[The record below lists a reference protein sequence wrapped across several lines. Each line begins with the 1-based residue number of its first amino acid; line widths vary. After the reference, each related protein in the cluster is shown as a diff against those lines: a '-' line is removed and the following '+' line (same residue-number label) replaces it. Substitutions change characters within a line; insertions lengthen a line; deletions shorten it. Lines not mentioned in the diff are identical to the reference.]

1 MTSTTSA
8 GPHGV
13 VATLRRPSR
22 VPRPTPSF
30 WLVKVLTTGMGETAS
45 DSLVK
50 TFAPELVVPAAV
62 AVLVVVL
69 LLQLR
74 QCRYR
79 PAVYW
84 SAALMVGIV
93 GTMAA
98 DVLHVGLG
106 LPYLASVTGFGI
118 ALAVVFIA
126 WRRAE
131 GTLSVHDIT
140 TGRRERFYW
149 AAVIATFALGTAA
162 GDLTASTL
170 GLGYL
175 GSAVLFAAAFAAP
188 GVVYALVRRGPVV
201 TFWIAY
207 VLTRPLGAS
216 VADWFAVPTSRGGLD
231 LGAGPVSLCLLAVF
245 VVAVALLSRRDR
257 ASARRR
263 RHLA

>member
-8 GPHGV
+8 GSLGV
-13 VATLRRPSR
+13 VVPLRRPSR

-30 WLVKVLTTGMGETAS
+30 WLVKVLTTGMGETTS
-45 DSLVK
+45 DFLVK

-74 QCRYR
+74 LRRYQ
-79 PAVYW
+79 PAMYW
-84 SAALMVGIV
+84 SAALMVSIV

-106 LPYLASVTGFGI
+106 LPYLASVIGFGI
-118 ALAVVFIA
+118 LLAVVFIA

-149 AAVIATFALGTAA
+149 AAVITTFALGTAA

-175 GSAVLFAAAFAAP
+175 GSAVLFAVAFAAP

-201 TFWIAY
+201 AFWIAY

-216 VADWFAVPTSRGGLD
+216 VADWFAVPTSRGGLE

-245 VVAVALLSRRDR
+245 GVAVALLRRDR